1 MVFHYYACMSI
12 NLNRLDLATLRLFV
26 SVVDEGSLTAGA
38 ELFGISLAAASKRI
52 SELESH
58 VGTPL
63 LIRSKKGVVPT
74 AAGHT
79 LKRHAMETVA
89 RLEHL
94 CMTMNDF
101 QKGTFGHLSLW
112 ANTSAFAHFLPSV
125 LSEYLRRFPQVRV
138 DLEDVL
144 SEDAAR
150 AVAQGVAELAVIGE
164 NTPTEG
170 LETLVCETDE
180 LVLVTSPQH
189 PLVGKGPVSFSAIL
203 EHDIVGMNRSTSLI
217 RQIQLM
223 AAAIGKSLNM
233 RVQVRSFDAMC
244 KMVSAG
250 VGVAI
255 LPRHSAMPHA
265 PALNLV
271 IQRIDGMWTSRRLI
285 LAMRSRHSLSK
296 PATDFVGLVESLK
309 QAH

>member
-1 MVFHYYACMSI
+1 MSI

-58 VGTPL
+58 VGTTL
-63 LIRSKKGVVPT
+63 LVRSKKGVVPT

-89 RLEHL
+89 RLEQL

-150 AVAQGVAELAVIGE
+150 AVAQGVTELAVIGE

-180 LVLVTSPQH
+180 LVLVTGAHH
-189 PLVGKGPVSFSAIL
+189 PLVGEGPVNFSAIL

-285 LAMRSRHSLSK
+285 LAMRSRQSLSK
-296 PATDFVGLVESLK
+296 PAADFVALVESLK

>member
-26 SVVDEGSLTAGA
+26 WVIDQGSLTAGA
-38 ELFGISLAAASKRI
+38 EAFGISLAAASKRI

-58 VGTPL
+58 VGSPL
-63 LIRSKKGVVPT
+63 LIRSKKGVQPT
-74 AAGHT
+74 AAGLT
-79 LKRHAMETVA
+79 LKRHAMEAVA
-89 RLEHL
+89 RLEQL

-101 QKGTFGHLSLW
+101 QKGTFGHLSIW

-125 LSEYLRRFPQVRV
+125 LSEYLRRHPQVRV

-150 AVAQGVAELAVIGE
+150 AVSQGVTELAIIGE

-170 LETLVCETDE
+170 LETMVCETDE
-180 LVLVTSPQH
+180 LVLVTHASH
-189 PLVGKGPVSFSAIL
+189 SLASHDAVSFSTIL
-203 EHDIVGMNRSTSLI
+203 DYDLVGMNRSTSLI
-217 RQIQLM
+217 RQVQLM
-223 AAAIGKSLNM
+223 ASAIGKPLNM

-255 LPRHSAMPHA
+255 LPRFSAMPHA
-265 PALNLV
+265 PALNLT
-271 IQRIDGMWTSRRLI
+271 IHRIDGMWTSRRLI
-285 LAMRSRHSLSK
+285 VAMRSRQSLSK
-296 PATDFVGLVESLK
+296 PAADFVTLVETLK
-309 QAH
+309 LGC

>member
-1 MVFHYYACMSI
+1 MVFHYHTCMSI

-26 SVVDEGSLTAGA
+26 WVVDQGSLTAGA
-38 ELFGISLAAASKRI
+38 EMFGISLAAASKRI

-63 LIRSKKGVVPT
+63 LLRSKKGVQPT
-74 AAGHT
+74 AAGMT

-89 RLEHL
+89 RLEQL

-101 QKGTFGHLSLW
+101 QKGTFGHLSIW

-125 LSEYLRRFPQVRV
+125 LSEYLRRYPQVRV

-150 AVAQGVAELAVIGE
+150 AVAQGVTELAVIGE

-170 LETLVCETDE
+170 LETMVCETDE
-180 LVLVTSPQH
+180 LVLITDSRH
-189 PLVGKGPVSFSAIL
+189 PLVGQGLVNFATIL
-203 EHDIVGMNRSTSLI
+203 DYDLVGMNRSTSLI
-217 RQIQLM
+217 RQVQLM
-223 AAAIGKSLNM
+223 AAAIGKPLNM

-255 LPRHSAMPHA
+255 LPRNSAMPHA

-271 IQRIDGMWTSRRLI
+271 IQRINGMWTSRRLI
-285 LAMRSRHSLSK
+285 VAMRSRQSLSR
-296 PATDFVGLVESLK
+296 PAADFVALVEALRAGS
-309 QAH
+309 